1 MLSNLTD
8 LMDFSILDCP
18 FKNILTFK
26 VRREV
31 DKTLK
36 NNLIYRLRKKEDN
49 IPKVFIHVKRKK
61 RIYPFGM
68 ERL

>member
-1 MLSNLTD
+1 MLSD
-8 LMDFSILDCP
+8 LMNFSIRDCP
-18 FKNILTFK
+18 FKSIITFK
-26 VRREV
+26 LRRKV

-36 NNLIYRLRKKEDN
+36 NNLIYKLRNKNDT
-49 IPKVFIHVKRKK
+49 IPDVFIHVKRKK